1 MNISSRML
9 KTDPPKSFSDAMFVL
24 AKADTARSL
33 IHDWNTNIESI
44 GEEVKLHNAQLIQDF
59 RDGKLHPVAFQ
70 KGLEPLPKRLKE
82 PSKSWCQW
90 FRQAW
95 GWSMLSRS
103 SDTQAWLSYDHPDMV
118 MAREAVRELETVHGC
133 HDGMIINYDQI
144 WRCSYST
151 STFKMAFKRRCDA
164 GKRAKKTRPNPRF
177 DKKAH
182 NIKGARKA
190 MTVLCLKFMEV
201 LC

>member
-1 MNISSRML
+1 MFHPVNISSRML

-133 HDGMIINYDQI
+133 HDGMIINCRQTGEKDPTQPKIRQKGSQHQRSKKGDDSTLFKVHGGFMLI
-144 WRCSYST
+144 W
-151 STFKMAFKRRCDA
+151 
-164 GKRAKKTRPNPRF
+164 GN
-177 DKKAH
+177 
-182 NIKGARKA
+182 
-190 MTVLCLKFMEV
+190 LLK
-201 LC
+201 